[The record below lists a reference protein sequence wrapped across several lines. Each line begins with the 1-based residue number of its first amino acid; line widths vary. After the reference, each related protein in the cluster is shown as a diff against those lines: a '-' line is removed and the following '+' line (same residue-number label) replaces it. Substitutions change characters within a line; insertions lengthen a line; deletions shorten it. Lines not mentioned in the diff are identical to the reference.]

1 MIAAGAAQ
9 PTAEA
14 DRGRHP
20 GFPSFNAVEGGS
32 GGLASSLARRCLG
45 MEPAISALEIR
56 HASPVDASAMAAL
69 IAELG
74 FPAPVDTIA
83 SRLDILLDAAEVV
96 LVAARDGV
104 LLGLVTVH
112 ITPTLH
118 RPTPVGRFTALVVT
132 ERARRQGV
140 GRALVESAERM
151 LTARGCGL
159 VEVTSNQLLS
169 DAHSFY
175 QRLGYEATSLRFKKT
190 LSPPIE

>member
-1 MIAAGAAQ
+1 
-9 PTAEA
+9 
-14 DRGRHP
+14 
-20 GFPSFNAVEGGS
+20 
-32 GGLASSLARRCLG
+32 

-74 FPAPVDTIA
+74 FPAPADTIA
-83 SRLDILLDAAEVV
+83 SRLNILLGAAEVV

-112 ITPTLH
+112 ITPMLH

-140 GRALVESAERM
+140 GRALVESAER
-151 LTARGCGL
+151 LLKARGCGL
-159 VEVTSNQLLS
+159 VEVTSNQRLS

-175 QRLGYEATSLRFKKT
+175 ERLGYEATSLRFKKT